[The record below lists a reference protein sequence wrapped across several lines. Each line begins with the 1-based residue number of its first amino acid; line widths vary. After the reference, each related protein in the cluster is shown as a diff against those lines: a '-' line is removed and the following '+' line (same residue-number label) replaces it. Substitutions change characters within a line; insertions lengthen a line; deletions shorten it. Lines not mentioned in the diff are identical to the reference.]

1 MSTLKVTNIESPSG
15 GGVNAK
21 ITDINGGQLSNRNL
35 IINGSMQVS
44 QRTTSTTAATSGGAY
59 GLDRWEAFASGGG
72 AYTQEQSTT
81 VPDNTFKNSA
91 KLTVTTADSSIAA
104 ADYYAFNYN
113 IEGNDIIRTG
123 YGTSDAVSMTLSFWA
138 RSSVGGKYSVTVYN
152 HNGSRGYL
160 NTFDLVADTWKHVT
174 ISFAG
179 DTGGTWNKD
188 NSKGLVIRFDLG
200 GGSNGNGTANQW
212 TTSGSFAANHT
223 SDSVKW
229 ISTNAATFY
238 LTGVQFEVGSVATA
252 FEHRSF
258 GDELARCQRYYYMIA
273 DGNSKSIVS
282 GAIYATNNFYSVFT
296 FPVVMRAAPT
306 LDSSSGSNYFDLLSD
321 GVSDNFNAVLL
332 GNSSTT
338 AAELRAHSSEGL
350 SGATAGHAAWMRTNN
365 SAAHIALTAEP

>member
-1 MSTLKVTNIESPSG
+1 MAL
-15 GGVNAK
+15 
-21 ITDINGGQLSNRNL
+21 TDIDAQRLDDSVGDKLGIRNL
-35 IINGSMQVS
+35 IINGAMEVS

-59 GLDRWEAFASGGG
+59 GVDRWEAFASGGG
-72 AYTQEQSTT
+72 AFTQEQSTT
-81 VPDNTFKNSA
+81 VPDNNFKNSV

-123 YGTSDAVSMTLSFWA
+123 YGTSDAVSMTLSFRA

-160 NTFDLVADTWKHVT
+160 NTFDLVADTWKYVT
-174 ISFAG
+174 LSFAG

-229 ISTNAATFY
+229 ISTNAATFN
-238 LTGVQFEVGSVATA
+238 LTGVQLEVGNTATP

-258 GDELARCQRYYYMIA
+258 GDELARCQRYLEVLEKA
-273 DGNSKSIVS
+273 S
-282 GAIYATNNFYSVFT
+282 GESVIGT
-296 FPVVMRAAPT
+296 GLA
-306 LDSSSGSNYFDLLSD
+306 Y
-321 GVSDNFNAVLL
+321 
-332 GNSSTT
+332 STT
-338 AAELRAHSSEGL
+338 RLLVSHSFKVTKRSSPSLTVDGSASGIQLLEGGGGWTDCSSITGNYHT
-350 SGATAGHAAWMRTNN
+350 SGGRIDCTVGSAIFTAGQAGEARINN
-365 SAAHIALTAEP
+365 SATKLVFDCEL